1 MSVEGDR
8 LASAFSS
15 RKIRALGANKRIIR
29 RRAMNSTTRIRHGL
43 WLAAVW
49 ALAACGGSGG
59 GMSTMSSSSPAQSTP
74 QACSNCGM
82 AVVSMTDAPGDFI
95 SYMVNVVS
103 LKLTRA
109 DGAVVETVPVTTQVD
124 FAQLVNLSEIISA
137 DQIPAGDYVSAAMT
151 LDFASAT
158 IVVDNGTTGVTIA
171 AGSVIDGATSMPLAA
186 PNSTQMTLTLDLS
199 RNHFVVTGHAI
210 ANLALD
216 FNLAASNTIAPSD
229 TNPTTV
235 TVNPVLTASLVPDAT
250 KQIRVRGPL
259 VSVDAGSST
268 FIINVRP
275 FFNSSGTA
283 GQFTVNTAATT
294 AFSIN
299 NVSSVGAAGLTQ
311 LAAVAAGT
319 VVVAYGSWDK
329 TSQTFTASNVLA
341 GASVV
346 GMTHDSVEGTV
357 LSRTG
362 NTLTVADGVLFP
374 LETDGDAD
382 DMRWSRQLTATVGT
396 GTMVTEDGQMGT
408 FTIQNISVGQH
419 LQLSGK
425 FGQDASGN
433 PTLDATAGSARL
445 METTLS
451 GTVTALAANLVTVNL
466 NSLDGQMP
474 ARFSFAGTGTSTSAD
489 ASAAAYSVGVPTAL
503 STSSLSVGAPVRFAG
518 FVAPFGQAPP
528 DFNASTLLSYAQT
541 RALLDLKWSPAGST
555 APFATLTSTELQITQ
570 AMLQTTTEHLIRIAF
585 VAFDPTALTTGLEL
599 IPDPAAGSLWLSIAH
614 LKSQSSENFS
624 AFADFTA
631 ALTTDLNGTNAVVQI
646 AADGPY
652 DSTSGTMS
660 VDQMVVLIDD

>member
-1 MSVEGDR
+1 M
-8 LASAFSS
+8 
-15 RKIRALGANKRIIR
+15 K
-29 RRAMNSTTRIRHGL
+29 STKMRIRHGL

-49 ALAACGGSGG
+49 VLAACGGSGG
-59 GMSTMSSSSPAQSTP
+59 GMSTMSPSSPAQSTP

-109 DGAVVETVPVTTQVD
+109 DGTVVETVPVTTQVD

-171 AGSVIDGATSMPLAA
+171 AGSVINGATSMPLAA

-229 TNPTTV
+229 TNPMTV

-259 VSVDAGSST
+259 VGVDAGSST

-283 GQFTVNTAATT
+283 GQFTVNTGATT
-294 AFSIN
+294 TFSIN

-311 LAAVAAGT
+311 LAAAAAGT
-319 VVVAYGSWDK
+319 IVVAYGSWDK

-341 GASVV
+341 GASVA

-396 GTMVTEDGQMGT
+396 GTVVTEDGQMGT

-425 FGQDASGN
+425 FGQDSSGN

-466 NSLDGQMP
+466 NALDGQMP

-541 RALLDLKWSPAGST
+541 RALLDLKWQPAGST
-555 APFATLTSTELQITQ
+555 APFATLSSTELLITQ
-570 AMLQTTTEHLIRIAF
+570 AMLQTTSEHLIRIAF
-585 VAFDPTALTTGLEL
+585 VGFDPSTLTTGLEL
-599 IPDPAAGSLWLSIAH
+599 IPDPAGGSLWLSIAH
-614 LKSQSSENFS
+614 IKSQSSENFS

-660 VDQMVVLIDD
+660 IDQMVVLIDD